1 MSYVPKHI
9 DDFKVGDFLEFTK
22 TVTETD
28 VVMFAGIV
36 NDFNPL
42 HMDDVYAKT
51 TMFGSRIAHGALV
64 ESYLS
69 GVAGQLLG
77 MGSIH
82 VSHTM
87 TFPAP
92 TRIGDT
98 ITARA
103 EVKEIIPE
111 RRRIVLYETIKN
123 QDGVIVAEGETI
135 GKVSK

>member
-36 NDFNPL
+36 NDYNPL
-42 HMDDVYAKT
+42 HMDEIYAKT

-69 GVAGQLLG
+69 GVTGQLLG

-87 TFPAP
+87 SFPAP

-103 EVKEIIPE
+103 EIKEIIPE
-111 RRRIVLYETIKN
+111 RRRVVVNETVKN

>member
-1 MSYVPKHI
+1 MSYIPKHI
-9 DDFKVGDFLEFTK
+9 DDFKVGDFNEFTK
-22 TVTETD
+22 TITETD

-42 HMDDVYAKT
+42 HMDETYAKT
-51 TMFGSRIAHGALV
+51 TMFGTRIAHGALV

-69 GVAGQLLG
+69 GVTGQLLG

-87 TFPAP
+87 GFPAP

-103 EVKEIIPE
+103 EIKEIIYD
-111 RRRIVLYETIKN
+111 RRRVVVHQTCTN

-135 GKVSK
+135 GKVAK